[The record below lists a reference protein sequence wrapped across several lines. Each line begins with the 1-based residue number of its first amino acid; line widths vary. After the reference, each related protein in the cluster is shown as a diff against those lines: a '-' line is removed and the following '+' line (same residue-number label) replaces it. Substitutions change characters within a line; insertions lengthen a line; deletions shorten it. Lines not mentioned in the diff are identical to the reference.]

1 MALLDNIKLLCKEK
15 GVSQR
20 KMEQDIGISNGASS
34 KWVTSSPS
42 GDVLQKL
49 SSYFNVSINYLVT
62 GKTDSD
68 TISLNSKDEKD
79 IAKRLENTLTAL
91 DAQEGLMFSGEPL
104 DDTTR
109 ELLKASLENSIK
121 IAKINA
127 KKFTPKKYNT
137 SDPFELADALKIA
150 VFHEELGSINGYY
163 NNPLRMKQIHI
174 NSSLNDHDAKYTC
187 AHELGHAIMH
197 PTASTPFLRL
207 KTLLSVNKL
216 EIEANTFAVNLLIPD
231 EIITENRN
239 YTTEQ
244 LSRLLGYN
252 QELINLRLKTYYQEK
267 VLDLQNYSM

>member
-1 MALLDNIKLLCKEK
+1 MALLDNIKLLCKKK

-34 KWVTSSPS
+34 KWGTSSPS

-62 GKTDSD
+62 GETDSD

-127 KKFTPKKYNT
+127 KKFTPKKYR
-137 SDPFELADALKIA
+137 SDSE
-150 VFHEELGSINGYY
+150 
-163 NNPLRMKQIHI
+163 
-174 NSSLNDHDAKYTC
+174 
-187 AHELGHAIMH
+187 
-197 PTASTPFLRL
+197 
-207 KTLLSVNKL
+207 
-216 EIEANTFAVNLLIPD
+216 
-231 EIITENRN
+231 
-239 YTTEQ
+239 
-244 LSRLLGYN
+244 
-252 QELINLRLKTYYQEK
+252 
-267 VLDLQNYSM
+267 